1 MNLEK
6 ALKKDEEF
14 LALLKDEGFAC
25 AAYESFC
32 NQVYIDEQRERFS
45 CSWRYAGGMI
55 AEMRDEGE
63 DYLDYYL
70 GDFIERTGLDR
81 VPLHKDKV
89 QEVYNRL
96 GWRLL
101 TVEDQVQDFKTALE
115 LLKERRS
122 LPKAETPD
130 WYAAIKGY
138 MKDWDTKCSGDDPV
152 SVVHR
157 AANDGQVTKEEYHF
171 LHDRF
176 FIESEAADIL
186 VKQGVVKNK
195 RLTGLSG

>member
-32 NQVYIDEQRERFS
+32 NQVYINEKRERFS
-45 CSWRYAGGMI
+45 CSWRYAGRI
-55 AEMRDEGE
+55 VAEMRDEGE

-70 GDFIERTGLDR
+70 GDYIERSGLDQ
-81 VPLHKDKV
+81 VPLHRNKV

-101 TVEDQVQDFKTALE
+101 TIEDQVQDFKTALE
-115 LLKERRS
+115 LLKEKRA

-130 WYAAIKGY
+130 WYARIKQY
-138 MKDWDTKCSGDDPV
+138 DKDWDTRFAGDDFV

-157 AANDGQVTKEEYHF
+157 TANDGQVTKEEYHF
-171 LHDRF
+171 LQERLF
-176 FIESEAADIL
+176 VESEAADVL
-186 VKQGVVKNK
+186 EREGVVNRKANNQY
-195 RLTGLSG
+195 

>member
-32 NQVYIDEQRERFS
+32 NTAYINEHRERFS

-55 AEMRDEGE
+55 ASLRDEGE
-63 DYLDYYL
+63 DYIDYYL
-70 GDFIERTGLDR
+70 GDFIEREAFNR
-81 VPLHKDKV
+81 VEQHKDKV

-101 TVEDQVQDFKTALE
+101 TSDDEVHDFKIALE
-115 LLKERRS
+115 LLTQKRE
-122 LPKAETPD
+122 LPMGETPD
-130 WYAAIKGY
+130 WYLTVKKYIRDWDDRFAGEAPLSLAHQAANAGQISEDEYRFLLERFIIEAEAAAILK
-138 MKDWDTKCSGDDPV
+138 
-152 SVVHR
+152 
-157 AANDGQVTKEEYHF
+157 KEG
-171 LHDRF
+171 
-176 FIESEAADIL
+176 FIT
-186 VKQGVVKNK
+186 
-195 RLTGLSG
+195 R